1 MDFKRTDTRQVLVL
15 DEALRGLEFITKGN
29 ELLNKAKEVA
39 NRIEE
44 RCLEAL
50 RTNPDIRERP
60 SSRTA

>member
-1 MDFKRTDTRQVLVL
+1 MELKRTDTRQVSVL
-15 DEALRGLEFITKGN
+15 DEALRGMEFITKGN

-50 RTNPDIRERP
+50 RANPDIRVRP
-60 SSRTA
+60 PSRTA

>member
-1 MDFKRTDTRQVLVL
+1 MEPERTDTRQVSVL
-15 DEALRGLEFITKGN
+15 DEALRRLEFITKGN

-50 RTNPDIRERP
+50 RTNPDTREHP
-60 SSRTA
+60 PSRTA

>member
-1 MDFKRTDTRQVLVL
+1 MGLERTDTRQVSVL
-15 DEALRGLEFITKGN
+15 DEALRGIDFIVKGN

-60 SSRTA
+60 PSRTA

>member
-1 MDFKRTDTRQVLVL
+1 MGLERTDTRQVSVL
-15 DEALRGLEFITKGN
+15 DEALRGMELITKGN

-44 RCLEAL
+44 RCLQAL

>member
-1 MDFKRTDTRQVLVL
+1 MELKRTDTRQVSVL

-44 RCLEAL
+44 RCQEAL